1 MVKNRI
7 KVLMICTVD
16 FGKNGIA
23 NWILNYAEKISGSGE
38 IEIGIVAP
46 NIANTPDVYERIKK
60 ADINLVDL
68 PLRKKNVFKYFLC
81 LVKKIR
87 QKKYDIIHAHG
98 NSCTLSIEL
107 LAALIAGCRI
117 RIAHSH
123 NTSCT
128 HMIGHKALRPIFE
141 ICCTD
146 RFACGE
152 EAGKWLFKN
161 KPFEILWN
169 GVDLKKYQYNPVI
182 RDAVRKEKCIEEK
195 IILLGMVGA
204 FVYQKNHFF
213 LIELMKRLEDAAS
226 GRFRLLLVGEGEYR
240 QEFESRVK
248 KEGLQNVVILT
259 GNVADISKYL
269 QALDC
274 FLLPSFF
281 EGLPFVLIEAQVAGL
296 PCIVSDKVSREVAIT
311 DEVSFLPID
320 RGEEVWEKKI
330 LNMQFDRRA
339 FDKDLKCSEYNMDVA
354 AVKLEKMYKSLIER
368 Y

>member
-23 NWILNYAEKISGSGE
+23 NWILNYAEKLSASSE
-38 IEIGIVAP
+38 IEIDIVAP
-46 NIANTPDVYERIKK
+46 NIINTSDIYERIKK
-60 ADINLVDL
+60 ANINLVDL
-68 PLRKKNVFKYFLC
+68 PSRKKNVFQYFLC
-81 LVKKIR
+81 LIKSIR

-107 LAALIAGCRI
+107 LAALIAGCQI

-128 HMIGHKALRPIFE
+128 HMIGNKALRPIFDL
-141 ICCTD
+141 CCTD

-182 RDAVRKEKCIEEK
+182 RDTVRKENRIGEK

-213 LIELMKRLEDAAS
+213 LIKLMKRLEDVAPGS
-226 GRFRLLLVGEGEYR
+226 FRLLLVGEGEYR
-240 QEFESRVK
+240 QEFESRVN
-248 KEGLQNVVILT
+248 KEGLQNAVILT
-259 GNVADISKYL
+259 GNVADVSQYL

-281 EGLPFVLIEAQVAGL
+281 EGLPFVLIEAQAAGL
-296 PCIVSDKVSREVAIT
+296 PCVVSDKVSREVAIT

-330 LNMQFDRRA
+330 LNLQFDRKA
-339 FDKDLKCSEYNMDVA
+339 LGKDLKCSEYNIDVA
-354 AVKLEKMYKSLIER
+354 TMKLEKMYKSIIKR